1 MENQILTRD
10 SKGITQE
17 QLNEFRASFNHFD
30 ISKAGPLRKKELFVA
45 PKNLKEEKY
54 HYERGNVHV

>member
-1 MENQILTRD
+1 MFYHLFSTRTINEVENQILTRD

-30 ISKAGPLRKKELFVA
+30 KSKYEIFRYFSAII
-45 PKNLKEEKY
+45 KY
-54 HYERGNVHV
+54 FS